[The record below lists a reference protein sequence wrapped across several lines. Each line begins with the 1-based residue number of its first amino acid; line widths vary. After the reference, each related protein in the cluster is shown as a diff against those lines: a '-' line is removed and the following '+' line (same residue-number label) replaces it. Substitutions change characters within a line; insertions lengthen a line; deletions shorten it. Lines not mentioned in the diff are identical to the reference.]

1 MSQQCFCRNWAVEK
15 TSWTD
20 ANPGRR
26 FLTYANGNC
35 NFFRWAEAEFDDRS
49 KCVINRIKRRIGKKD
64 DDHIMELVNARKE
77 YNEQVKQLKN
87 EVWMWKCF
95 AVLLLLYVFH
105 GWFSTAGKEDGN
117 VE

>member
-20 ANPGRR
+20 ANPGQR
-26 FLTYANGNC
+26 FLTCSNWQLQLSFDGP
-35 NFFRWAEAEFDDRS
+35 EAEFDDRS
-49 KCVINRIKRRIGKKD
+49 KGVINRIKRHIGKKY

-87 EVWMWKCF
+87 KVWMWKCF
-95 AVLLLLYVFH
+95 AVLLLLYVFS
-105 GWFSTAGKEDGN
+105 WL
-117 VE
+117 V